1 MIVTASIF
9 FLGPVYDGSTDSQ
22 PQPGPVLALPLP
34 TYDDILAAAE
44 RLKGVA
50 HKTPAL
56 RETSI
61 DDKVGAAV
69 FFKCENLQRINAFKF
84 RGAWNAISQLSE
96 ADRGRGVI
104 THSSGNHAQAVAL
117 AGSLLDIKT
126 AIVMPQDA
134 PQVKLSSTKRYA
146 TQVITYD
153 PEKTKREILC
163 QELIAEHDYV
173 LIPPFDHPHIIAG
186 QGTAAME
193 LFQRAGSLDTLLVP
207 CGGGGLLSGS
217 ILSAQSLSPECKV
230 IGVEPENADDAVQ
243 SFRTGHLQRIEN
255 PQTIADGTRTESLG
269 ELTFEII
276 RQKVHDMVSVS
287 EAAIALATRTLFE
300 DVRVVVEPSGALGL
314 AALLSGAVQAKG
326 RVGVIL
332 SGGNIDPALM
342 ATILKDS

>member
-1 MIVTASIF
+1 M
-9 FLGPVYDGSTDSQ
+9 P
-22 PQPGPVLALPLP
+22 LPLP
-34 TYDDILAAAE
+34 TYEDVLAAAD
-44 RLKGVA
+44 RLKAVA

-56 RETSI
+56 RDTPLDS
-61 DDKVGAAV
+61 KVGAAV
-69 FFKCENLQRINAFKF
+69 IFKCENLQRINAFKF

-96 ADRGRGVI
+96 ADRRKGVI

-117 AGSLLDIKT
+117 AGSLLDIET
-126 AIVMPQDA
+126 TIVMPQDA
-134 PQVKLSSTKRYA
+134 PQAKLSGTKRYA
-146 TQVITYD
+146 TRVITYD
-153 PEKTKREILC
+153 PKTTKREALC
-163 QELIAEHDYV
+163 QELIVEHDYV

-193 LFQRAGSLDTLLVP
+193 LIQRTGPIDTLLVP

-217 ILSAQSLSPECKV
+217 ILSAQALSPECKV

-243 SFRTGHLQRIEN
+243 SFRTGQLQRIEN
-255 PQTIADGTRTESLG
+255 PQTIADGTRTECLG

-300 DVRVVVEPSGALGL
+300 DARVVVEPSGALGL

>member
-1 MIVTASIF
+1 M
-9 FLGPVYDGSTDSQ
+9 
-22 PQPGPVLALPLP
+22 
-34 TYDDILAAAE
+34 
-44 RLKGVA
+44 
-50 HKTPAL
+50 
-56 RETSI
+56 
-61 DDKVGAAV
+61 
-69 FFKCENLQRINAFKF
+69 
-84 RGAWNAISQLSE
+84 
-96 ADRGRGVI
+96 I

-117 AGSLLDIKT
+117 AGSLLDIET
-126 AIVMPQDA
+126 TIVMPQDA
-134 PQVKLSSTKRYA
+134 PQAKLSGTKRYA
-146 TQVITYD
+146 TRVITYD
-153 PEKTKREILC
+153 PKTTKREALC
-163 QELIAEHDYV
+163 QELIVEHDYV

-193 LFQRAGSLDTLLVP
+193 LIQRTGPIDTLLVP

-217 ILSAQSLSPECKV
+217 ILSAQALSPECKV

-243 SFRTGHLQRIEN
+243 SFRTGQLQRIEN
-255 PQTIADGTRTESLG
+255 PQTIADGTRTECLG

-300 DVRVVVEPSGALGL
+300 DARVVAEPSRYRLHL
-314 AALLSGAVQAKG
+314 LLSGAVQAKG